1 MKIKAKIKRKDMR
14 KLSLYVHIPFCV
26 QKCRYCDFLS
36 YQASVQEKE
45 EYVKLLMQEIVLQ
58 APLYRQHQVISVF
71 FGGGTPS
78 VLDGEIIEKILCKL
92 KEAFVFESNPEITIE
107 VNPGTVTEEKLK
119 IFFAAG
125 VNRLSIGLQSAND
138 EELRCLGRIHDYKTF
153 LETYEWARKTGF
165 QNINIDL
172 MSAIPGQSE
181 QSYRETLMKVLAL
194 QPEHISAYSLIL
206 EEGTWFY
213 DHQKE
218 LVFPTEDEDRAFY
231 ELTGEMLSHKG
242 YHRYEISN
250 YAREG
255 YECLHNKVYWKRGD
269 YLGLGLG
276 AASMVEEV
284 RWNNKRIMEEYKK
297 AVIDNKVSQRT
308 DLGENV
314 EHLTKEEQMEEFMF
328 LGLRLTEGVRK
339 SDFKQKFG
347 IPMET
352 VYGEVLEKMQQEG
365 LLVVEESVYLTA
377 YGMDVSNY
385 VMAQFLLN

>member
-78 VLDGEIIEKILCKL
+78 VLDGEIIDKILCKL